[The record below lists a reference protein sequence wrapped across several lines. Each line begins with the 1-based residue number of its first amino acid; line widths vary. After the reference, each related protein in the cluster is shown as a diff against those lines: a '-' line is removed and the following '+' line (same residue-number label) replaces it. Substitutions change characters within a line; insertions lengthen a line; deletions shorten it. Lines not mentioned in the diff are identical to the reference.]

1 MTAFRKSARTARTT
15 FLNPYGL
22 LDLSGR
28 YASTSIRHFKV
39 FIDSFDF
46 EVKHFLKCKSWKVSN
61 SEISL

>member
-46 EVKHFLKCKSWKVSN
+46 EVKHF
-61 SEISL
+61 